1 MRTRL
6 QSPATWMQKLRAF
19 FEALRLDD
27 IAFCELERLNH
38 QEKVQVPPWPPFLI
52 ICGSIA
58 VFVGKRAV
66 EKAAAWKVQRQD
78 FPLRLEIRQT
88 RPDFHFYH
96 RPDYGGLT
104 FPIFSQPEK

>member
-1 MRTRL
+1 M
-6 QSPATWMQKLRAF
+6 SGQKY
-19 FEALRLDD
+19 
-27 IAFCELERLNH
+27 
-38 QEKVQVPPWPPFLI
+38 
-52 ICGSIA
+52 GSIA